1 MQEAID
7 ITNKNVEKAR
17 RLNKTTYDR
26 KLYGNDTDVGDRFL
40 LRNNSEQGGT
50 SKLRPN
56 REDIIYIMTK
66 KADNIPVYDIKPDH
80 CNDVKTRQVH
90 WNIIMPCNLLPANE
104 CKKEHIHQK
113 PQPFSDKVDR
123 SQSIEESDS
132 DSEIVITYP
141 KDVFPKAV
149 QHG

>member
-7 ITNKNVEKAR
+7 IANKNVEKAR

-90 WNIIMPCNLLPANE
+90 
-104 CKKEHIHQK
+104 
-113 PQPFSDKVDR
+113 
-123 SQSIEESDS
+123 
-132 DSEIVITYP
+132 
-141 KDVFPKAV
+141 
-149 QHG
+149 